1 MIVFNPG
8 KMKRMLTRAIVL
20 TMLVAASSV
29 VSCPSAFAQKPAAK
43 AQTEAK
49 ASADTAAA
57 NTAPASQ
64 GADAQAADTAA
75 DAADDASLAALGSD
89 NSGMP
94 AEESQGFYK
103 SLKTKFIEGNAGFMS
118 FVALALV
125 LGLAFCIERIIYL
138 SLSEINAKKFMA
150 DLCKKIEAGDIEGG
164 KAQCRDT
171 RGPVASICYQGLERI
186 GEKMD
191 NIERSIISYG
201 SVQSANLEK
210 GCSWITLFIAMAPS
224 LGFLGTVVGMVM
236 AFDQIQTA
244 GDISPTIVA
253 AGMKVALIT
262 TIFGI
267 IVALILQLFYNYILS
282 KIDHL
287 TSQMEE
293 SAITL
298 MDSITK
304 YKKENLTHEDR

>member
-20 TMLVAASSV
+20 TMLVIASSV
-29 VSCPSAFAQKPAAK
+29 VSCPSAFAQKPAGK

-89 NSGMP
+89 DSGMP

-164 KAQCRDT
+164 KASLKVLARSSREDMKDYIVKT
-171 RGPVASICYQGLERI
+171 LESCFN
-186 GEKMD
+186 M
-191 NIERSIISYG
+191 
-201 SVQSANLEK
+201 
-210 GCSWITLFIAMAPS
+210 
-224 LGFLGTVVGMVM
+224 
-236 AFDQIQTA
+236 
-244 GDISPTIVA
+244 
-253 AGMKVALIT
+253 AGMKVETAGSYGGWDPNPQSEILNLLMKEYKELFGEDAIIQVDHAGLECSVILGKYPHLDVVSLGPTIRSPHTTTERALYAT
-262 TIFGI
+262 VEPFW
-267 IVALILQLFYNYILS
+267 
-282 KIDHL
+282 
-287 TSQMEE
+287 
-293 SAITL
+293 TL
-298 MDSITK
+298 L
-304 YKKENLTHEDR
+304 KKVMLDAPVK